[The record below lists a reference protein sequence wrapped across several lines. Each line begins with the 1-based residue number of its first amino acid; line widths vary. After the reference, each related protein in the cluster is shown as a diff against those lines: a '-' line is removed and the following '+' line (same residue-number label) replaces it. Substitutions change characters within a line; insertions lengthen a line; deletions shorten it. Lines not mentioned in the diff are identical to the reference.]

1 MDERNQ
7 IIMDA
12 LVTQIKNLKLNIL
25 IKDSEIESLKK
36 KLAEKESGKAGT
48 DNA

>member
-1 MDERNQ
+1 MYDENTK

-12 LVTQIKNLKLNIL
+12 LVTQIKNLKLQIL

-36 KLAEKESGKAGT
+36 KLEEKEVQNG
-48 DNA
+48 